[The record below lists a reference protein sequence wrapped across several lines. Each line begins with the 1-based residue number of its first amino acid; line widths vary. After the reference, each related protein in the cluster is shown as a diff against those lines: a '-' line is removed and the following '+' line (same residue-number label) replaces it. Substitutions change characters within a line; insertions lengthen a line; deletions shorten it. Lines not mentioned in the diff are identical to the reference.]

1 VPRVRRSA
9 GTNSERELRFGHNFD
24 PLSAQSRSEVDEL
37 CMRAMKKI
45 LVIDDSP
52 TVRQQVGLALSQAG
66 YQVVEAVDGL
76 DGIGKVDASVAMLI
90 CDVNMPRMNGLEML
104 EKLRSDARWNSLP
117 VVMLTTEGQPALIER
132 AKKAGAKGWIIKPFK
147 AELLVAA
154 VQRLTA

>member
-1 VPRVRRSA
+1 
-9 GTNSERELRFGHNFD
+9 
-24 PLSAQSRSEVDEL
+24 
-37 CMRAMKKI
+37 MKKI

-66 YQVVEAVDGL
+66 FQVVEAVDGL
-76 DGIGKVDASVAMLI
+76 DAIGKVDATVDMLI

-104 EKLRSDARWNSLP
+104 EKLRTDVRWKALP
-117 VVMLTTEGQPALIER
+117 VVMLTTEGQPGLIER